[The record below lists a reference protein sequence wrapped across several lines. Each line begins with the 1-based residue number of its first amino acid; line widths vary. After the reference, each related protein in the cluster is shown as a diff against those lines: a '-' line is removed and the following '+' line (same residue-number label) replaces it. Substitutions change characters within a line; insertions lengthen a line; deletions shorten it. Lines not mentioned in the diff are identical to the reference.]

1 MIKGVKTY
9 QKGQIKLW
17 NSWKQPQCHAARSLH
32 QKMSH
37 GNCVQHPFC
46 ALNPGLA
53 MSASHIYIQKLL
65 QQGGP
70 NSVGSNL
77 GEVVSLDILIC
88 PKKWNAPNF
97 FARIRR
103 NSEDHEETP
112 STRMCTMPQQERSDT
127 NKMQKKFA
135 PATAS
140 CYNATSTAR
149 SAKHECSKC
158 ELAAGGESLKLTERC

>member
-1 MIKGVKTY
+1 M
-9 QKGQIKLW
+9 
-17 NSWKQPQCHAARSLH
+17 
-32 QKMSH
+32 
-37 GNCVQHPFC
+37 QHPFC
-46 ALNPGLA
+46 VLNPGLA

-77 GEVVSLDILIC
+77 GEVVSLDILIY
-88 PKKWNAPNF
+88 PNWNVHYATTR
-97 FARIRR
+97 ALR
-103 NSEDHEETP
+103 HEQNAE
-112 STRMCTMPQQERSDT
+112 EV
-127 NKMQKKFA
+127 A

-158 ELAAGGESLKLTERC
+158 ELAAGGESLKLTGRC

>member
-127 NKMQKKFA
+127 NKMQKRLRRQQRVVTMPPVLRA
-135 PATAS
+135 ARNMNVLNVNLRPGAS
-140 CYNATSTAR
+140 HWS
-149 SAKHECSKC
+149 
-158 ELAAGGESLKLTERC
+158 